1 MNPTTYRSYKNL
13 PSVAGLCTMQDAMN
27 PGITVEECVRR
38 LKHLHYA
45 LKRLHE
51 IFASRITSE
60 PIMELKNGFSL
71 HAYIC
76 AEHVA
81 AIRKRIKEMREP
93 PLGLD
98 AVPDE
103 HLKIFFDEILG
114 APTTGELVLGIYHK
128 AIPDVI
134 IASER
139 YLRETNH
146 LADYPSCRSFVSRC
160 LS

>member
-27 PGITVEECVRR
+27 PGLTVEECVRR

-51 IFASRITSE
+51 IFTSRITSE

-103 HLKIFFDEILG
+103 HLKIFFDELLG
-114 APTTGELVLGIYHK
+114 APIANSQVRYNADFGILLMTLHTTSYDWRFVAQKTG
-128 AIPDVI
+128 AVI
-134 IASER
+134 DSGS
-139 YLRETNH
+139 TVCH
-146 LADYPSCRSFVSRC
+146 
-160 LS
+160 